1 MRFGSK
7 GFKLIILDE
16 CDSMT
21 KDAQFALRRIIDKYT
36 KHTRFCLIGNYVS
49 KVIPALQSRCTRFR
63 FAPLAPESVR
73 ERIAHVVQCESLAIT
88 AEGVDAVRDLGAG
101 DMRRTLNILQSSFLA
116 KAGAGAVEADD
127 VYATT
132 GQPRPRDIEA
142 IAGML
147 LNLPFAEAVEQV
159 SATRPPLILIPTTAG
174 TGSEVT
180 NVAVVTTGETS
191 KRGIASGALYADMAI
206 LDPELTRGLPR
217 HVTAATGIDAMVH
230 AIEAFT
236 NRRSKNPVSDALALT
251 ALDRLHRGLE
261 RACAD
266 GNDTEARGDMLL
278 GAMLAGQAFSNSPCA
293 GVHAMA
299 YPLGG
304 IFHVPHGLSN
314 SVVLPPVLRFN
325 ASAAEDQY
333 TEISARL
340 GLKPGS
346 AGLIDEM
353 ERIAEA
359 VGIERR
365 LSQLGISH
373 NDVPRMAEDVA
384 ANDRLL
390 PNNPREMTYDD
401 IVAMYE
407 EIL

>member
-1 MRFGSK
+1 
-7 GFKLIILDE
+7 
-16 CDSMT
+16 
-21 KDAQFALRRIIDKYT
+21 
-36 KHTRFCLIGNYVS
+36 
-49 KVIPALQSRCTRFR
+49 
-63 FAPLAPESVR
+63 
-73 ERIAHVVQCESLAIT
+73 
-88 AEGVDAVRDLGAG
+88 
-101 DMRRTLNILQSSFLA
+101 
-116 KAGAGAVEADD
+116 
-127 VYATT
+127 
-132 GQPRPRDIEA
+132 
-142 IAGML
+142 
-147 LNLPFAEAVEQV
+147 
-159 SATRPPLILIPTTAG
+159 
-174 TGSEVT
+174 VT
-180 NVAVVTTGETS
+180 NVAVITTGATS
-191 KRGIASGALYADMAI
+191 KRGIAAGPLYAQMAL
-206 LDPELTRGLPR
+206 LDPELTRGLPK
-217 HVTAATGIDAMVH
+217 HATAATGIDAMVH
-230 AIEAFT
+230 AIEAYT

-251 ALDRLHRGLE
+251 ALKLLQGGIE
-261 RACAD
+261 RACTD
-266 GNDTEARGDMLL
+266 GNDMDARGDMLL

-325 ASAAEDQY
+325 APVAEAHYSEIAAHIGLTASSAA
-333 TEISARL
+333 
-340 GLKPGS
+340 
-346 AGLIDEM
+346 LIDEM

-390 PNNPREMTYDD
+390 PNNPREMDYDS

>member
-1 MRFGSK
+1 MTAAFEFRTVPHIVFETGAASR
-7 GFKLIILDE
+7 LA
-16 CDSMT
+16 DS
-21 KDAQFALRRIIDKYT
+21 AA
-36 KHTRFCLIGNYVS
+36 
-49 KVIPALQSRCTRFR
+49 PALGGARRVLLVTDAGVRK
-63 FAPLAPESVR
+63 AGLLDAALAGLEEAGLAV
-73 ERIAHVVQCESLAIT
+73 EIYEHVVADPPEAMVLEA
-88 AEGVDAVRDLGAG
+88 AE
-101 DMRRTLNILQSSFLA
+101 
-116 KAGAGAVEADD
+116 
-127 VYATT
+127 T
-132 GQPRPRDIEA
+132 GRA
-142 IAGML
+142 FG
-147 LNLPFAEAVEQV
+147 AEAVIGFGGGSPMDTAKVVALLLGGDQPLSEMYGMNR
-159 SATRPPLILIPTTAG
+159 ATGPRLPLVLIPTTAG

-180 NVAVVTTGETS
+180 SVAVLTTGETS
-191 KRGIASGALYADMAI
+191 KRGIASPALYADMAL
-206 LDPELTRGLPR
+206 LDPELTYGLPKAT
-217 HVTAATGIDAMVH
+217 TAATGIDAMVH

-236 NRRSKNPVSDALALT
+236 GKRFKNPISDALAL
-251 ALDRLHRGLE
+251 AAMKKLHPAIR

-266 GNDTEARGDMLL
+266 GNDHEARGDMLL
-278 GAMLAGQAFSNSPCA
+278 GAMLAGQAFSNSPVG

-325 ASAAEDQY
+325 APAAEDLY
-333 TEISARL
+333 AEIAGHV
-340 GLKPGS
+340 GLKPNS
-346 AGLIDEM
+346 TALIDEM
-353 ERIAEA
+353 EAIADD

-390 PNNPREMTYDD
+390 PNNPREMGYDD

>member
-1 MRFGSK
+1 
-7 GFKLIILDE
+7 
-16 CDSMT
+16 MT
-21 KDAQFALRRIIDKYT
+21 KAFSFRTVPHIVFEAGAAKRLDALMGSAAGPARKLFLLTDAGLRKTGLLDGPVEALKAAGYEVEIFDS
-36 KHTRFCLIGNYVS
+36 V
-49 KVIPALQSRCTRFR
+49 VADP
-63 FAPLAPESVR
+63 PESV
-73 ERIAHVVQCESLAIT
+73 
-88 AEGVDAVRDLGAG
+88 
-101 DMRRTLNILQSSFLA
+101 ILE
-116 KAGAGAVEADD
+116 AVEA
-127 VYATT
+127 
-132 GQPRPRDIEA
+132 GRRF
-142 IAGML
+142 G
-147 LNLPFAEAVEQV
+147 AEAVIGFGGGSPMDTAKVVAVLLRGEQDLSTMYGVEQV

>member
-1 MRFGSK
+1 MSGGASK
-7 GFKLIILDE
+7 HE
-16 CDSMT
+16 E
-21 KDAQFALRRIIDKYT
+21 R
-36 KHTRFCLIGNYVS
+36 HTLF
-49 KVIPALQSRCTRFR
+49 
-63 FAPLAPESVR
+63 
-73 ERIAHVVQCESLAIT
+73 
-88 AEGVDAVRDLGAG
+88 
-101 DMRRTLNILQSSFLA
+101 SFLPARTSVPGMSAFEFRTVPHIVFGEGTSRQLAEKAAPVLKSARRLFVVTDKGVRAAGLIDPTLAALEAAGFTLETYDDVVADPPEAMVLDASARA
-116 KAGAGAVEADD
+116 KAFG
-127 VYATT
+127 
-132 GQPRPRDIEA
+132 
-142 IAGML
+142 
-147 LNLPFAEAVEQV
+147 AEAVLGFGGGSPMDTAKIVALLAAGDQPLSEMYGVDQV
-159 SATRPPLILIPTTAG
+159 RVTGLPLILVPTTAG

-180 NVAVVTTGETS
+180 SVAVITTGETS
-191 KRGIASGALYADMAI
+191 KRGIASGALYGQMAL
-206 LDPELTRGLPR
+206 LDPELTRGLPK
-217 HVTAATGIDAMVH
+217 HATAATGIDAMVH
-230 AIEAFT
+230 AIEAYT
-236 NRRSKNPVSDALALT
+236 NKRSKNPVSDALALT
-251 ALDRLHRGLE
+251 AMKLLQGAIE

-266 GNDTEARGDMLL
+266 GNDMAARGDMLL
-278 GAMLAGQAFSNSPCA
+278 GAMLAGQAFSNSPVG

-325 ASAAEDQY
+325 APAAEAQYSEIAGHIGLRPSSAA
-333 TEISARL
+333 
-340 GLKPGS
+340 
-346 AGLIDEM
+346 LIDEM

-390 PNNPREMTYDD
+390 PNNPREMGYDD

>member
-1 MRFGSK
+1 MIAPFSFRTVPHIVFEPGAAERLDA
-7 GFKLIILDE
+7 LIAPVLGGAKRLFLLTDRGLRKAGLLD
-16 CDSMT
+16 
-21 KDAQFALRRIIDKYT
+21 
-36 KHTRFCLIGNYVS
+36 
-49 KVIPALQSRCTRFR
+49 
-63 FAPLAPESVR
+63 APLNALEAAGYAV
-73 ERIAHVVQCESLAIT
+73 EVY
-88 AEGVDAVRDLGAG
+88 DAVIADPPEQTVLEAT
-101 DMRRTLNILQSSFLA
+101 RRAQDF
-116 KAGAGAVEADD
+116 G
-127 VYATT
+127 
-132 GQPRPRDIEA
+132 
-142 IAGML
+142 
-147 LNLPFAEAVEQV
+147 AEAVVGFGGGSPMDTAKIVALLMRGEQDLASMYGV
-159 SATRPPLILIPTTAG
+159 DKVTASRPPLILIPTTAG

-180 NVAVVTTGETS
+180 SVAVLTTGETS
-191 KRGIASGALYADMAI
+191 KRGIASSALYADMAI

-217 HVTAATGIDAMVH
+217 AGTAATGIDAMVH
-230 AIEAFT
+230 AIEAYT
-236 NRRSKNPVSDALALT
+236 NRRSKNPVSDALALA
-251 ALDRLHRGLE
+251 ALKHLHNGLE

-266 GNDTEARGDMLL
+266 GNDMDARGEMLL

-325 ASAAEDQY
+325 APVAEAQY
-333 TEISARL
+333 GEIASHL
-340 GLKPGS
+340 GLKASS
-346 AGLIDEM
+346 AALIEEM
-353 ERIAEA
+353 ERIAEC

-390 PNNPREMTYDD
+390 PNNPREMGYDD